1 MNKNIK
7 EWREEDRPREKML
20 SKGCTSL
27 TAAELIA
34 ILIRS
39 GSVDKSAVDT
49 AQEVLDI
56 AEGRLCNLARMDCSQ
71 LQKVNGI
78 GQAKALSIM
87 AAAELGRRIAAEPA
101 EAMPAIRDS
110 KAIAAMMIPLLS
122 GLQHEE
128 CWVLYL
134 NRANRLVGKECISK
148 GGISATVIDIKM
160 IVRRAVDRLASG
172 IILVHNH
179 PSGNCQP
186 GRNDIDE
193 TAALRE
199 AAAYFD
205 ISLIDHLII
214 AGNKYYSFSDEI

>member
-20 SKGCTSL
+20 SKGCASL

-39 GSVDKSAVDT
+39 GSIEKSAVDT
-49 AQEVLDI
+49 AREVLGLAGD
-56 AEGRLCNLARMDCSQ
+56 RLGNLARMNPEQ
-71 LQKVNGI
+71 LQKVSGI

-101 EAMPAIRDS
+101 EPMPAIKDS
-110 KAIAAMMIPLLS
+110 KVIAAMMIPLLG

-134 NRANRLVGKECISK
+134 NRANRLTGKECISK
-148 GGISATVIDIKM
+148 GGISATVMDIKM

-179 PSGNCQP
+179 PSGNCLP
-186 GRNDIDE
+186 GRNDIEE

-205 ISLIDHLII
+205 ISLVDHLII